1 MYLFL
6 ASWSEEES
14 VDSCQQKKRTKR
26 QSTSDIS
33 VGSVGD
39 LSMKDQSPVALGIL
53 YIVEQCFLSFFFR
66 LCKFLLCT
74 YFADVHV
81 EVEHDV
87 DDEMEMDI
95 SDPKDEEED
104 VVRCLCGVLEDSGL
118 MIQVRFDRLFH
129 S

>member
-1 MYLFL
+1 MLF
-6 ASWSEEES
+6 
-14 VDSCQQKKRTKR
+14 
-26 QSTSDIS
+26 I
-33 VGSVGD
+33 
-39 LSMKDQSPVALGIL
+39 I
-53 YIVEQCFLSFFFR
+53 FFR

-74 YFADVHV
+74 NFADIHV
-81 EVEHDV
+81 EVERDV